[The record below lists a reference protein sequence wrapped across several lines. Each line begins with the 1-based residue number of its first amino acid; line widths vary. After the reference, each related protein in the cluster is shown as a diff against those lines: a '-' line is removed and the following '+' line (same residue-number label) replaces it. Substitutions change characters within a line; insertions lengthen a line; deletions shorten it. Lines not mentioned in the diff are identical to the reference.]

1 MEARVALEL
10 ENDRKGER
18 FSLIDPPQYPE
29 KPQEPNRR
37 KLLVMAVMAS
47 VGGGVGAAAL
57 SESMSRAVQSA
68 RALGML
74 LEAPLL
80 GVLPRAENAAQRARR
95 RRLILAAL
103 AALCVLGLAALV
115 AIHVFVMPL
124 ESLWYVLLRRLQ
136 L

>member
-1 MEARVALEL
+1 
-10 ENDRKGER
+10 
-18 FSLIDPPQYPE
+18 
-29 KPQEPNRR
+29 
-37 KLLVMAVMAS
+37 
-47 VGGGVGAAAL
+47 
-57 SESMSRAVQSA
+57 
-68 RALGML
+68 ML